1 MRISILTPAQQYYF
15 KKSLNAEIQ
24 RFLKIVRLEPFN
36 TKEYKEVKKNPAPCI
51 LTYNEFVY
59 TCHLRMRIKQHK
71 LVLNSSY
78 SKKKIFKNRRKI
90 LQIQVN

>member
-1 MRISILTPAQQYYF
+1 MLRF
-15 KKSLNAEIQ
+15 Q
-24 RFLKIVRLEPFN
+24 RFLKIGRLEPFN
-36 TKEYKEVKKNPAPCI
+36 TKEYKEVKKNPAPCV

-71 LVLNSSY
+71 LVSY